1 MDVAQLATV
10 DQYILRPRDFE
21 DRWIHDDMARMEAN
35 GAILRVARGAYVL
48 VPEAQRGPNPT
59 WRPNIERVA
68 LGLAAATYGI
78 NNVALI
84 GPSAARAHGA
94 IPRSAGIAT
103 VSYPSTRPRDIE
115 TIVGTV
121 RTYRRSVDKMDV
133 VRVRNDVID
142 GFVTSREMTMLD
154 LASKAPKWPIS
165 EPSRLEALRLLSTRA
180 DRDLLEELAATSR
193 KQTAL
198 RRLGNVLK
206 LDDH

>member
-10 DQYILRPRDFE
+10 DQYILRPRDFD

-48 VPEAQRGPNPT
+48 VPEAQRRPNPA

-68 LGLAAATYGI
+68 LGLAAATYGR
-78 NNVALI
+78 NQVALI

-94 IPRSAGIAT
+94 IPRAAGVAT

-121 RTYRRSVDKMDV
+121 RTYRRTIDKMDV
-133 VRVRNDVID
+133 VRVSNDVVN
-142 GFVTSREMTMLD
+142 GLVTSREMTMLD
-154 LASKAPKWPIS
+154 LVSSAPKWPLLDS
-165 EPSRLEALRLLSTRA
+165 TRLEALRLLSTRV
-180 DRDLLEELAATSR
+180 DWDLVDELASSYR
-193 KQTAL
+193 KKSAQ
-198 RRLGNVLK
+198 RRLGEL
-206 LDDH
+206 LEIEHP